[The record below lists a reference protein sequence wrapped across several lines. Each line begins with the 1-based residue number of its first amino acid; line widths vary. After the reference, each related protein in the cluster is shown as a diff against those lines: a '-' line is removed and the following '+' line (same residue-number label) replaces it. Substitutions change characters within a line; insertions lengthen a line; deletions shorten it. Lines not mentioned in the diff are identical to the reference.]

1 MPVQS
6 YLNQTVTKKA
16 VASYDVYGKPV
27 VSTPVSL
34 RVRIQNATKRLV
46 AQNNGVEFVI
56 DAEMWA
62 KPTENIALDD
72 VITWDTVNYKVV
84 RVDTKKGLVG
94 NTDHKKVLL
103 IRTKE

>member
-16 VASYDVYGKPV
+16 TASYDVYGKPV
-27 VSTPVSL
+27 ASAPVSV
-34 RVRIQNATKRLV
+34 RCRIQNASKRLIV
-46 AQNNGVEFVI
+46 QGNGVEFTV
-56 DAEMWA
+56 DAEMWV
-62 KPTENIALDD
+62 KPTESIALDD
-72 VITWDTVNYKVV
+72 VITWESTNYKVV
-84 RVDTKKGLVG
+84 RVDTKKGLTG